1 MALYA
6 PPILPPNIDPTPSSN
21 GGLTSTTVGTSV
33 VQILASNIARKGFS
47 VFNNSNRTLFLGIA
61 NSVSTT
67 ANYFTEIP
75 PRGFYE
81 WSLQSVF
88 TGAIFAIAS
97 GAGAAAQVLEI
108 SP

>member
-1 MALYA
+1 MALYS
-6 PPILPPNIDPTPSSN
+6 PPILPAFIDPTPSTN
-21 GGLTSTTVGTSV
+21 GGLTSTTVGTTA
-33 VQILASNIARKGFS
+33 VQILAANLNRKGFS

-61 NSVSTT
+61 NSVSATT
-67 ANYFTEIP
+67 NYFVEIP
-75 PRGFYE
+75 SRGFFE
-81 WSLQSVF
+81 WDLQSVF